1 LSPSREKETEVKRS
15 LDVNVDCGEGFGNWK
30 IGDDEALFPF
40 VSSVNLACGFHA
52 GDPTL
57 MVQTVRK
64 AKEAGIAVGCHPGLP
79 DLMGFGRRRMSA
91 SPEEIYAY
99 VLYQAGALKAILEA
113 EGMELNHVKVHGAL
127 AFMAKEDEATAA
139 AVLAAVCAISPRR
152 LMYSP
157 GWPDSK
163 LHDLA
168 EAAGVE
174 IIKEF
179 YPDIR
184 YLPDGGISLERHR
197 APVSPAEV
205 DAQLQSLVTE
215 GNITAENGTLV
226 SMDVEALSF
235 HGDAPNAIEVGTAIR
250 AALTRLDVE
259 VAARQRSPQMSA
271 APA

>member
-1 LSPSREKETEVKRS
+1 MTRS

-30 IGDDEALFPF
+30 IGDDEELFPF

-57 MVQTVRK
+57 MVQTVRQARK
-64 AKEAGIAVGCHPGLP
+64 AGIAVGCHPGLP
-79 DLMGFGRRRMSA
+79 DLMGFGRRRMST

-99 VLYQAGALKAILEA
+99 VLYQAGALKAILES

-139 AVLAAVCAISPRR
+139 AVLAAVRAVSPRR

-168 EAAGVE
+168 ADAGVE

-179 YPDIR
+179 YPDVR

-197 APVSPAEV
+197 APLSPAEV
-205 DAQLQSLVTE
+205 DAQLQMLVTD
-215 GNITAENGTLV
+215 GQILAENGTHV
-226 SMDVEALSF
+226 SMNVQALSF
-235 HGDAPNAIEVGTAIR
+235 HGDAPNAIEIGATIR
-250 AALTRLDVE
+250 SALARLGVE
-259 VAARQRSPQMSA
+259 VAAPRMNPHLNATAS
-271 APA
+271 